1 MKSFSIITIPV
12 TPFKQ
17 NCSIL
22 YDESCKKGVLVD
34 PGGGL
39 QDILQQV
46 KKHNIEIE
54 SIWLTHGHIDHIGVA
69 KAASRALKAPI
80 LGPHQADAFLFE
92 SLEDTAEKYKFS
104 EKVENFTPDHWLEEG
119 QLLGFADHS
128 FKVYFTPGHSPGHVI
143 YFNKK
148 ERLAVVG
155 DVLFRGSIGRTD
167 LLGSQPEDLMQSLS
181 QKVLPLGDDVDFI
194 CGHGPASTIGYEKEA
209 NPFIVRLLRKE
220 TRP

>member
-69 KAASRALKAPI
+69 KAASRALKLLYWARI
-80 LGPHQADAFLFE
+80 KQMLFCLNHWKIRQKNINFL
-92 SLEDTAEKYKFS
+92 
-104 EKVENFTPDHWLEEG
+104 
-119 QLLGFADHS
+119 
-128 FKVYFTPGHSPGHVI
+128 
-143 YFNKK
+143 KK
-148 ERLAVVG
+148 
-155 DVLFRGSIGRTD
+155 
-167 LLGSQPEDLMQSLS
+167 
-181 QKVLPLGDDVDFI
+181 
-194 CGHGPASTIGYEKEA
+194 
-209 NPFIVRLLRKE
+209 
-220 TRP
+220 